1 MNILSQSSQ
10 QVILSPA
17 PNAMVF
23 TAAAAGA
30 AGGSAFLGCSAFLDS
45 MVFFA
50 AAGPGLGFLGPGF
63 CFAVLFGGVEVG
75 DDSLDSL
82 STLSESSLDLL
93 GFRTLASSTE
103 LEDSLDLRALD
114 LADAGNS
121 LLRTFLASSNAES
134 SPKKIA
140 KKCQIQS
147 VKMMV
152 LISDFSG

>member
-75 DDSLDSL
+75 DDSLESL
-82 STLSESSLDLL
+82 STFSESLDLL
-93 GFRTLASSTE
+93 GLRTLASSTE

-140 KKCQIQS
+140 KKC
-147 VKMMV
+147 
-152 LISDFSG
+152 